1 MTVWI
6 IAKPRLRF
14 YDAIDVFM
22 MRLADLQGSRSF
34 VMKPSYVSSPGTM
47 NHDDLFSKL
56 MMGETSNE
64 DPFVINFLDI
74 FNSQTTNSQFSPLV
88 TNRLLTP
95 ILPRDIEPGAP
106 IRRRLRNRL
115 ENLLGQLSGKFNGK
129 LKCLIMLP
137 NAADFAASV
146 RLGSMLADGYPS
158 DRAEAIVA
166 SLTESLNFS
175 EYKIMEAGV
184 FDEVR
189 RVVVPT
195 GASFCY
201 LYWYLQSIDI
211 PLPRVIPSAFLKPSE
226 ILDFYMFEALMSR
239 RVRNEVVSARPS
251 QRSRSAL
258 EFRAVIEAL
267 AHTHRADAAI
277 EQRHLDALATPEI
290 DTSRFTLLDAIR
302 IDEASRQTFL
312 WRTGEDQ

>member
-22 MRLADLQGSRSF
+22 MRLAELQGSRSF
-34 VMKPSYVSSPGTM
+34 IMKPSYVSSSGTM
-47 NHDDLFSKL
+47 NHDELFAKL
-56 MMGETSNE
+56 MTGESSNE
-64 DPFVINFLDI
+64 DPFVVNFLDI

-115 ENLLGQLSGKFNGK
+115 ENLLGQLPGKFNGK

-137 NAADFAASV
+137 NTADFAASV

-158 DRAEAIVA
+158 DRAEAIVT
-166 SLTESLNFS
+166 SLAESLNFS
-175 EYKIMEAGV
+175 EYKIMESGV

-195 GASFCY
+195 GASFSY
-201 LYWYLQSIDI
+201 LYWYLKSIDI
-211 PLPRVIPSAFLKPSE
+211 PLPRVIPTAFLKPSE

-239 RVRNEVVSARPS
+239 RVRSELASARPS

-258 EFRAVIEAL
+258 QFRAVIEAL
-267 AHTHRADAAI
+267 AYTYKSDAKV
-277 EQRHLDALATPEI
+277 EQRHLDVLGAPEI

-302 IDEASRQTFL
+302 MDEASRQAFL
-312 WRTGEDQ
+312 WRTGGDQ